1 VAARLTLAVAV
12 GVVAAAV
19 GCAPPSSGQQGGEP
33 PVPRITPQA
42 SLSAEMEATAD
53 LLTEALAVEGI
64 RLDVAPVPTQPGE
77 PGSLASAPRALRQA
91 DVHDPGAGY
100 VLIYQLPDATTAA
113 ARGAEFADYLEG
125 GPGQVNFPLDTQFS
139 LAQVGSTL
147 VFTWWSREGS
157 ADPDRAER
165 AFEAIATVGASIPVV
180 K

>member
-1 VAARLTLAVAV
+1 MATRLTLAVAV
-12 GVVAAAV
+12 VAVAAAV
-19 GCAPPSSGQQGGEP
+19 GCAPPSSGQQGGAP

-42 SLSAEMEATAD
+42 SLSAEMAATAD
-53 LLTEALAVEGI
+53 LLTDALAAEGI
-64 RLDVAPVPTQPGE
+64 RLDPPPVPTQPGE
-77 PGSLASAPRALRQA
+77 PSSLASAPRALLQA

-113 ARGAEFADYLEG
+113 ARGAEFADYLES

-157 ADPDRAER
+157 ADRALAER
-165 AFEAIATVGASIPVV
+165 AFDTIASIGAPIPIV